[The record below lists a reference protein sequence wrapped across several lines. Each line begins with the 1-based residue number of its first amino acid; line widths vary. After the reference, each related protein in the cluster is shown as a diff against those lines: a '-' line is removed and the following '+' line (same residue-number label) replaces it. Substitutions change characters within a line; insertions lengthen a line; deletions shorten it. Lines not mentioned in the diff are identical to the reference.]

1 MLSVQLEMTDIS
13 QPKKRR
19 KSGGSF
25 CAVGGCTNNS
35 YRDLESAINGRGFLR
50 FYRLPKEPQ
59 RKDRWVARMRRQFGW
74 KPSEHT
80 KICSD
85 HFHESDFIPSDLNKH
100 RENQN
105 LTVKKRHL
113 IRLKNDATP
122 NTNRVT
128 GHYSDPLDP
137 SELAN
142 ERPLPSRNSSKNN
155 ESSSLELESTDVTV
169 AALEQKPGD
178 DDNDDRDVKDNEI
191 MDMEFEHILQA
202 ESDSNDDEFSD
213 TDSDTSY
220 QPETMHEILSDN
232 DNDEILEDED
242 LLEFDDVEV
251 TFSSILESFLSNDPR
266 LQWIIVYIPYL
277 LSLFNF
283 CPQCGSPC
291 RIVNVS
297 TKGFAVCISYICSG
311 LSGVQHRDTW
321 RSSPVTKRY
330 FDINL
335 KLPAMATMCGL
346 GYSLLENV
354 MIGLKMP
361 YIGSSGF
368 FKNIRLNLYPV
379 IANKWKTMRES
390 LIQNLGSA
398 GRNCDVAGDCHYDTP
413 GLTSKYCW
421 YSIMDIDSGAI
432 IDFFVCQR
440 AMYSGDLETE
450 SAKEVLTN
458 LIASGL
464 NIKRFVTDENRKV
477 AKMVKDNFTKVMHC
491 YDVGRKARMLRR
503 KLVALAKTHTELG
516 KWKTTIV
523 NHFWYSC
530 QKCGG
535 DPEVVLEK
543 FHSCLLH
550 ICDKHS
556 WGNDPFLKL
565 KEEIQKENNKTRKK
579 ALTEADK
586 RKLSPGL
593 PHFNKEFEC
602 PHAKR
607 MQYRGVSWLDMDGD
621 AYKNLFRYLTDARF
635 CNSLKKC
642 SQFLHT
648 GGLEAYHDVMLKFLP
663 KRTSCSLVKTIIAGM
678 LVCIEVNS
686 NLDVARKSCWKWSR
700 SQNKYVS
707 KQRIL
712 KKNYS
717 FRDEILNEMMKT
729 VMADIKMPSMRD
741 TLEGYYIK
749 RQIPQR
755 MVPKDIPI
763 CSRIQGSRF
772 A

>member
-1 MLSVQLEMTDIS
+1 MTEIS
-13 QPKKRR
+13 QPKKKR

-35 YRDLESAINGRGFLR
+35 YRDLESAIEGRGFLR

-59 RKDRWVARMRRQFGW
+59 RRDKWVARMRRQFGW
-74 KPSEHT
+74 RPSEHT

-85 HFHESDFIPSDLNKH
+85 HFHDNDFIPTDLNKH

-122 NTNRVT
+122 NTNRAT
-128 GHYSDPLDP
+128 GHYSDPLNP
-137 SELAN
+137 SESTN
-142 ERPLPSRNSSKNN
+142 ERRPPPIRNSMEDN
-155 ESSSLELESTDVTV
+155 ESLSLELETPAPTA
-169 AALEQKPGD
+169 AALEQELVD
-178 DDNDDRDVKDNEI
+178 DDRDINDTEI
-191 MDMEFEHILQA
+191 MDKEFEHILQS
-202 ESDSNDDEFSD
+202 ESDSNDKDFSD
-213 TDSDTSY
+213 TDSDTPF
-220 QPETMHEILSDN
+220 QPDAVHEIVSDS
-232 DNDEILEDED
+232 DNDEILDDEDILEFEDE
-242 LLEFDDVEV
+242 EV
-251 TFSSILESFLSNDPR
+251 TFASMDSFLSDDPK
-266 LQWIIVYIPYL
+266 LQWIIVFIPYL

-297 TKGFAVCISYICSG
+297 SKGFAVCISYTCSG

-321 RSSPVTKRY
+321 RSSPLTKRY

-361 YIGSSGF
+361 YVGSSGF
-368 FKNIRLNLYPV
+368 FKNITLNLYPV

-390 LIQNLGSA
+390 IIQNLCSG

-413 GLTSKYCW
+413 GLTSKYCL
-421 YSIMDIDSGAI
+421 YSIMDIDSGSI

-440 AMYSGDLETE
+440 AMYSEDLKIE

-458 LIASGL
+458 IIASGL
-464 NIKRFVTDENRKV
+464 NVKGFVTDENSKV
-477 AKMVKDNFTKVMHC
+477 AKMVKENFKKVMHY
-491 YDVGRKARMLRR
+491 YDVGRKALLLQK

-516 KWKTTIV
+516 KWTTTLV

-535 DPEVVLEK
+535 DPEVLLEK

-550 ICDKHS
+550 ICGKHA
-556 WGNDPFLKL
+556 WGNDPLFKL
-565 KEEIQKENNKTRKK
+565 KEEIQKEKDKKRKK
-579 ALTEADK
+579 SLAEAEK
-586 RKLSPGL
+586 KKLSPGL
-593 PHFNKEFEC
+593 PYFNKEFEC

-607 MQYRGVSWLDMDGD
+607 IRYSGISWLDMDGD
-621 AYKNLFRYLTDARF
+621 AFKSIFRYLTDTRF

-642 SQFLHT
+642 SQFIHI
-648 GGLEAYHDVMLKFLP
+648 GGLEAYHDVMLKLLP
-663 KRTSCSLVKTIIAGM
+663 KRTSCSLTKTIIAGM

-686 NLDVARKSCWKWSR
+686 NLDVTRKSCWKWSR

-729 VMADIKMPSMRD
+729 VMADNEMPSIGD
-741 TLEGYYIK
+741 ILEGYYIK
-749 RQIPQR
+749 RPMPQR
-755 MVPKDIPI
+755 MVPVSDWLTK
-763 CSRIQGSRF
+763 S
-772 A
+772 

>member
-1 MLSVQLEMTDIS
+1 MTEIS
-13 QPKKRR
+13 QPKKKR

-35 YRDLESAINGRGFLR
+35 YRDLESAIEGRGFLR

-59 RKDRWVARMRRQFGW
+59 RRDKWVARMRRQFGW
-74 KPSEHT
+74 RPSEHT

-85 HFHESDFIPSDLNKH
+85 HFHDNDFIPTDLNKH

-122 NTNRVT
+122 NTNRAT

-142 ERPLPSRNSSKNN
+142 ERRPPPIRNSMEYN
-155 ESSSLELESTDVTV
+155 ESNYSLELESPAPTA
-169 AALEQKPGD
+169 AALEQELVD
-178 DDNDDRDVKDNEI
+178 DDRDIYDTEI
-191 MDMEFEHILQA
+191 MDKEFEHILQS
-202 ESDSNDDEFSD
+202 ESDSNDKDFSD
-213 TDSDTSY
+213 TDSDTSF
-220 QPETMHEILSDN
+220 QPDAVHEIVSDS
-232 DNDEILEDED
+232 DNDEILDDED
-242 LLEFDDVEV
+242 LLEFEDEEV
-251 TFSSILESFLSNDPR
+251 TFSSMDSFLSDDPR
-266 LQWIIVYIPYL
+266 LQWIIVFIPYL

-297 TKGFAVCISYICSG
+297 TKGFAVCISYMCSG

-321 RSSPVTKRY
+321 RSSPLTNRY

-361 YIGSSGF
+361 YVGSSGF
-368 FKNIRLNLYPV
+368 FKNITLNLYPV

-390 LIQNLGSA
+390 LIQNLGSG

-413 GLTSKYCW
+413 GLTSKYCL

-440 AMYSGDLETE
+440 AMYSEDLKIE

-458 LIASGL
+458 ILASGL
-464 NIKRFVTDENRKV
+464 NVKRFVTDENSKV
-477 AKMVKDNFTKVMHC
+477 AKMVKENFTKVMHY
-491 YDVGRKARMLRR
+491 YDVKHKALLLQK

-516 KWKTTIV
+516 KWTTTIV

-535 DPEVVLEK
+535 DPEVLLEK

-550 ICDKHS
+550 ICGKHA
-556 WGNDPFLKL
+556 WGNDPLFKL
-565 KEEIQKENNKTRKK
+565 KEEIQKEKDKKRKK
-579 ALTEADK
+579 SLAEAEK
-586 RKLSPGL
+586 KKLSPGL
-593 PHFNKEFEC
+593 PYFYKEFEC

-607 MQYRGVSWLDMDGD
+607 IRYSGISWLDMDGD
-621 AYKNLFRYLTDARF
+621 AFKSIFRYLTDTRF

-642 SQFLHT
+642 SQFLHI
-648 GGLEAYHDVMLKFLP
+648 GGLEAYHDVMLKLLP
-663 KRTSCSLVKTIIAGM
+663 KRTSCSLTNTIIAGM

-686 NLDVARKSCWKWSR
+686 NLDVTRKSCWKWSR

-717 FRDEILNEMMKT
+717 FRDQILNEMMKT
-729 VMADIKMPSMRD
+729 VEADNEMPSIGD
-741 TLEGYYIK
+741 ILEGYYIK
-749 RQIPQR
+749 RPIPQR
-755 MVPKDIPI
+755 MVPVSDWLTK
-763 CSRIQGSRF
+763 S
-772 A
+772 